1 MITGINHI
9 QITVPKDSEKNAKS
23 FYCEFLGLKEIPK
36 PENRKMNGGF
46 WLQVG
51 NTEVHIG
58 LEDGLDRTKTK
69 AHVCYEVN
77 NLDFWKKRFLE
88 KNIEVFETLPLPN
101 ARSLKFRDPFGN
113 RVEVLQVTK

>member
-58 LEDGLDRTKTK
+58 LEDGIDRAKSK
-69 AHVCYEVN
+69 AHIAYSVGDLN
-77 NLDFWKKRFLE
+77 FWKQRLTE
-88 KNIEVFETLPLPN
+88 KNIELFETLPLPN
-101 ARSLKFRDPFGN
+101 AKSFEFRDPFGN
-113 RVEVLQVTK
+113 RVELIQL